1 MHSCSSSKE
10 DVFCLRLQ
18 NDQSKP
24 KKSLLK
30 IWALTQKVKYF
41 NIFKVNYFV
50 MRKETKILYL
60 KYVGKGDLG
69 ID

>member
-1 MHSCSSSKE
+1 MGY
-10 DVFCLRLQ
+10 RLQ
-18 NDQSKP
+18 NDDSKP
-24 KKSLLK
+24 KKEFK
-30 IWALTQKVKYF
+30 IQTFTKKTKYF

-50 MRKETKILYL
+50 VRKETKILYHL